1 MPDLKGLRLT
11 QKFKQFPGFGCFA
24 TLAFQFHYPRL
35 LRAQALLTLSHKVFG
50 ANNHFF
56 DHLRRMGPHVGYIT
70 QFNASRSIRA

>member
-1 MPDLKGLRLT
+1 
-11 QKFKQFPGFGCFA
+11 
-24 TLAFQFHYPRL
+24 

-70 QFNASRSIRA
+70 QFNASRSIRG